1 MPEEEKKDNDEMET
15 MEFKAEKI
23 QFFPDD
29 VEKMK
34 SMSVDAQIDYAIK
47 LREEGRYTIVY
58 E

>member
-1 MPEEEKKDNDEMET
+1 MPEEEKKDNNEMET
-15 MEFKAEKI
+15 MEFKTQKI

-29 VEKMK
+29 IEKMK
-34 SMSVDAQIDYAIK
+34 SMSVDAQIDYAMQ

>member
-1 MPEEEKKDNDEMET
+1 MET
-15 MEFKAEKI
+15 MEFKTQKI

-34 SMSVDAQIDYAIK
+34 SMSVDAQIDYAMK